1 MTFDILIL
9 IKKQAKKNDFCS
21 IACICHKFVVPLR
34 RKGLNHKKLTSMEAV
49 RQTSYDYVNAK
60 GNPMVDSN
68 PGNLKGRPIEE
79 FMDELAKRLGK
90 HYGLNDIRE
99 AL

>member
-1 MTFDILIL
+1 
-9 IKKQAKKNDFCS
+9 
-21 IACICHKFVVPLR
+21 
-34 RKGLNHKKLTSMEAV
+34 MEAV
-49 RQTSYDYVNAK
+49 RQTSYNVDVS
-60 GNPMVDSN
+60 MVDSSRVN
-68 PGNLKGRPIEE
+68 TDRRISKGRPVGE

>member
-1 MTFDILIL
+1 
-9 IKKQAKKNDFCS
+9 
-21 IACICHKFVVPLR
+21 
-34 RKGLNHKKLTSMEAV
+34 MEAV
-49 RQTSYDYVNAK
+49 RQTSYDLDVNVMR
-60 GNPMVDSN
+60 NPIVDTNQS
-68 PGNLKGRPIEE
+68 NLKGRPIEE

>member
-1 MTFDILIL
+1 MG
-9 IKKQAKKNDFCS
+9 S
-21 IACICHKFVVPLR
+21 PVVETTGR
-34 RKGLNHKKLTSMEAV
+34 T
-49 RQTSYDYVNAK
+49 
-60 GNPMVDSN
+60 
-68 PGNLKGRPIEE
+68 LKGRSIEE

>member
-1 MTFDILIL
+1 MSFFCCTFAAS
-9 IKKQAKKNDFCS
+9 KVKTTQ
-21 IACICHKFVVPLR
+21 
-34 RKGLNHKKLTSMEAV
+34 LTSMEAV
-49 RQTSYDYVNAK
+49 RQTSYGLDVNVM
-60 GNPMVDSN
+60 GNPVQETN
-68 PGNLKGRPIEE
+68 NRTLKGRPIEE

>member
-1 MTFDILIL
+1 
-9 IKKQAKKNDFCS
+9 
-21 IACICHKFVVPLR
+21 
-34 RKGLNHKKLTSMEAV
+34 MEAV
-49 RQTSYDYVNAK
+49 RQTTYGVGAIGCPTMETEKNA
-60 GNPMVDSN
+60 
-68 PGNLKGRPIEE
+68 LQGRPIHE

>member
-1 MTFDILIL
+1 
-9 IKKQAKKNDFCS
+9 
-21 IACICHKFVVPLR
+21 
-34 RKGLNHKKLTSMEAV
+34 MEAV
-49 RQTSYDYVNAK
+49 RQTSYDLDVNAMR
-60 GNPMVDSN
+60 NPIMETN
-68 PGNLKGRPIEE
+68 RRILKGRPVEE

>member
-1 MTFDILIL
+1 MTD
-9 IKKQAKKNDFCS
+9 
-21 IACICHKFVVPLR
+21 PL
-34 RKGLNHKKLTSMEAV
+34 LDANQS
-49 RQTSYDYVNAK
+49 
-60 GNPMVDSN
+60 
-68 PGNLKGRPIEE
+68 NLKGRPVEE

>member
-1 MTFDILIL
+1 MQRRYAHAYGCLNQRKEETIL
-9 IKKQAKKNDFCS
+9 N
-21 IACICHKFVVPLR
+21 
-34 RKGLNHKKLTSMEAV
+34 MEAV
-49 RQTSYDYVNAK
+49 RQTSYDLDVNVMGMDTRK
-60 GNPMVDSN
+60 RS
-68 PGNLKGRPIEE
+68 LKGRPVEE

>member
-1 MTFDILIL
+1 ME
-9 IKKQAKKNDFCS
+9 
-21 IACICHKFVVPLR
+21 VV
-34 RKGLNHKKLTSMEAV
+34 RK
-49 RQTSYDYVNAK
+49 TSYGLDVNAMRDPLLDA
-60 GNPMVDSN
+60 NQS
-68 PGNLKGRPIEE
+68 NLKGRPVEE

>member
-1 MTFDILIL
+1 
-9 IKKQAKKNDFCS
+9 
-21 IACICHKFVVPLR
+21 
-34 RKGLNHKKLTSMEAV
+34 MEAV
-49 RQTSYDYVNAK
+49 RPTTCDMDVTVM
-60 GNPMVDSN
+60 GNPRMETNRD
-68 PGNLKGRPIEE
+68 NLKGRPIEE

>member
-1 MTFDILIL
+1 MRD
-9 IKKQAKKNDFCS
+9 
-21 IACICHKFVVPLR
+21 P
-34 RKGLNHKKLTSMEAV
+34 AV
-49 RQTSYDYVNAK
+49 DTTRS
-60 GNPMVDSN
+60 
-68 PGNLKGRPIEE
+68 NLKGRPIEE

>member
-1 MTFDILIL
+1 
-9 IKKQAKKNDFCS
+9 
-21 IACICHKFVVPLR
+21 
-34 RKGLNHKKLTSMEAV
+34 MEAV
-49 RQTSYDYVNAK
+49 RQTSYGLDINVM
-60 GNPMVDSN
+60 GDPVVDTTRS
-68 PGNLKGRPIEE
+68 PLKGRPVEE

>member
-1 MTFDILIL
+1 MLPSRLLDNAVNQFARLPGVG
-9 IKKQAKKNDFCS
+9 KKTA
-21 IACICHKFVVPLR
+21 LR
-34 RKGLNHKKLTSMEAV
+34 LVLYML
-49 RQTSYDYVNAK
+49 RQDN
-60 GNPMVDSN
+60 
-68 PGNLKGRPIEE
+68 E

>member
-1 MTFDILIL
+1 MRNQL
-9 IKKQAKKNDFCS
+9 
-21 IACICHKFVVPLR
+21 
-34 RKGLNHKKLTSMEAV
+34 
-49 RQTSYDYVNAK
+49 
-60 GNPMVDSN
+60 VDANQS
-68 PGNLKGRPIEE
+68 NLKGRPIEE

>member
-1 MTFDILIL
+1 MQTATLQNPR
-9 IKKQAKKNDFCS
+9 QAAYTRETNMAS
-21 IACICHKFVVPLR
+21 HSE
-34 RKGLNHKKLTSMEAV
+34 HQS
-49 RQTSYDYVNAK
+49 S
-60 GNPMVDSN
+60 
-68 PGNLKGRPIEE
+68 RPIEE